1 MRTLVGRQFRI
12 YERAV
17 RKFKEDVGL
26 WVEYIEVARRAGA
39 RARAGRITAR
49 ALQMHPHVA
58 GLYVLGAGQ
67 EMEQQSAEGA
77 RALLQRGLR
86 VNGESLELWVGYV
99 EMELWFAERV
109 RRRWRVLDLD
119 GDVLAIVKEVLRRAQ
134 KGERPSICAV
144 AVLRIEAVVP
154 LSLLESVVS
163 RYGLSPDLRS
173 ELVSLLVS

>member
-1 MRTLVGRQFRI
+1 MHTLVGRQFRI

-58 GLYVLGAGQ
+58 GLYVLGASQ

-86 VNGESLELWVGYV
+86 VNGESVELWVGYV

-109 RRRWRVLDLD
+109 RRRWRVLEVD
-119 GDVLAIVKEVLRRAQ
+119 GDVLTIVKEVLMRARQ
-134 KGERPSICAV
+134 GERSSVYSIP
-144 AVLRIEAVVP
+144 VLR
-154 LSLLESVVS
+154 SVH
-163 RYGLSPDLRS
+163 
-173 ELVSLLVS
+173 